1 VHKEGESECKAR
13 TITWPSW
20 KEMWTPWRKDSGCD
34 MDRARSAASSSSSLS
49 AAWPPLPAK
58 RGSELANAI
67 VLALMKLI
75 SCYVSGVWCLV
86 SACS

>member
-1 VHKEGESECKAR
+1 
-13 TITWPSW
+13 
-20 KEMWTPWRKDSGCD
+20 
-34 MDRARSAASSSSSLS
+34 MDRARSIASSSSLS

-75 SCYVSGVWCLV
+75 SCYVSGVWCLSV
-86 SACS
+86 CSWRNGWL

>member
-1 VHKEGESECKAR
+1 
-13 TITWPSW
+13 
-20 KEMWTPWRKDSGCD
+20 

-75 SCYVSGVWCLV
+75 SCYVSGV
-86 SACS
+86 